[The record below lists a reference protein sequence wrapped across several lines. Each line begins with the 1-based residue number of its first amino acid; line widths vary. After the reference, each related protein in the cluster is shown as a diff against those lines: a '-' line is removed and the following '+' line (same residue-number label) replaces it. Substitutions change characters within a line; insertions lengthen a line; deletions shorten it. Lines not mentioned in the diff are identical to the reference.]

1 MKIEL
6 KKEDKVIAE
15 IPLGNDSSRNTFQY
29 EGNVYN
35 YTINR
40 LNFDKSTEVKEGE
53 KTYNYRICFEN
64 LQAGQDMF
72 YGLNISG
79 NGFKTAT
86 VDNIELNDYSKR
98 VLVSNIKK
106 DNENGAILFG
116 DVTKDGIVNQEDYD
130 KVRSNLKTNN
140 LEYDLNRDGYI
151 DNLHKGIPI
160 LFYCGNFC
168 CANHF

>member
-1 MKIEL
+1 MKKVITSALAVAVVTTNVPVQAFAENIILDDTVETVNQKINSKVGNLEVDINFGLPIKNSSISDTNMKVEL
-6 KKEDKVIAE
+6 KKDDKVIAE
-15 IPLGNDSSRNTFQY
+15 IPLGSGSVRNTFEY
-29 EGNVYN
+29 EGKVYN

-86 VDNIELNDYSKR
+86 VDNIELNDYSKE
-98 VLVSNIKK
+98 L
-106 DNENGAILFG
+106 
-116 DVTKDGIVNQEDYD
+116 
-130 KVRSNLKTNN
+130 
-140 LEYDLNRDGYI
+140 
-151 DNLHKGIPI
+151 
-160 LFYCGNFC
+160 
-168 CANHF
+168 